1 MRRDW
6 FSVWSAVAAIL
17 VLLGIPLKA
26 QFAYVGES
34 GDIYGYRINPS
45 TGALTPIAGS
55 PFAAGLAPY
64 SMAVDPSG
72 RFAYVPNYA
81 GNNVSGYT
89 IDPTTGALTPIVGS
103 PFAAGL
109 GAISVAVDPTGQFVY
124 VANGSSDNVSGYSID
139 RKTGALTPVPGSPF
153 AGGSIPNSVAVDPT
167 GKFVYVIDENNTIF
181 RSATTS
187 SIPPTG
193 SNPPGVAASPG

>member
-17 VLLGIPLKA
+17 VLLGVPLKA
-26 QFAYVGES
+26 QFAYVGNPIYNFARNVYDS
-34 GDIYGYRINPS
+34 GNIYGYTINPS

-55 PFAAGLAPY
+55 PFAAGSAPW

-72 RFAYVPNYA
+72 RFAYVPNSS

-139 RKTGALTPVPGSPF
+139 RKTGALTPVQGSPSQR
-153 AGGSIPNSVAVDPT
+153 GWIP
-167 GKFVYVIDENNTIF
+167 IQW
-181 RSATTS
+181 R
-187 SIPPTG
+187 
-193 SNPPGVAASPG
+193 